1 MMINDNTKKLIE
13 LGLSQREARV
23 YLVLLK
29 KSNFTATEIAKVSGI
44 PRQKIYD
51 ILNNLIK
58 KGICTEKVGKIK
70 RYKAAEP
77 EFVCRGLVE
86 RHKNDFENEL
96 LAREKLAH
104 ELSRDLAVPYERNQE
119 RVDPLEYIEILKDRR
134 QTYRKWKLLQSRA
147 QHEILAFTKAPYT
160 VSSLDENI
168 DDEIDVLKRKVKI
181 RAIYEY
187 KDVKKDEF
195 VRAVSLWIS
204 AGEEARVVKELPM
217 KLVILDKQITIIPL
231 NDPISL
237 EPSITTMIINHPG
250 FAKAQKAVF
259 ESYWERAMPLE
270 EFKATGDGELK

>member
-1 MMINDNTKKLIE
+1 MINDNTKKLIE

-51 ILNNLIK
+51 ILDNLIK

-70 RYKAAEP
+70 RYKATEP

-134 QTYRKWKLLQSRA
+134 QIYRKWKLLQSRA

-160 VSSLDENI
+160 LPLPDGDI
-168 DDEIDVLKRKVKI
+168 DDEIDILKRKVKI

-187 KDVKKDEF
+187 GDVKKDEF
-195 VRAVSLWIS
+195 IRALSSWVF
-204 AGEEARVVKELPM
+204 AGEEARVIKELPM
-217 KLVILDKQITIIPL
+217 KLVIFDEQITIIPL
-231 NDPISL
+231 IDPISL
-237 EPSITTMIINHPG
+237 ESSLTAMIINHPG
-250 FAKAQKAVF
+250 FATAQKAVF
-259 ESYWERAMPLE
+259 ENYWESAMPYE
-270 EFKATGDGELK
+270 EFMASGELE